1 MLIFILQTLAEI
13 LAGGT
18 SLTSTEQIDFSHP
31 ANRRDEVTGPM
42 LNLYV
47 YDIRESKQVQHSGRQ
62 VTRKKTGVL
71 QPGSVNWSPNWFD
84 ISLLLTA
91 WDRTALGEQHLLT
104 EVLTLLLRHRALRE
118 EFLLPE
124 LRDYGNLAM
133 TVGLDPAIEI
143 GSLWSALSVP
153 LRPAVYL
160 SISIPLES
168 DAVAVPLV
176 WERIMTLRD
185 RTNPT
190 HNGVT
195 IARRVAIGGIVRS
208 SVTNSPLADT
218 KISIVGREKSTT
230 SNAEGLFYFEDLSLG
245 NYVLHLNC
253 PDYMPQNVNALVDDR
268 AHTFK
273 EISLTPT
280 A

>member
-18 SLTSTEQIDFSHP
+18 SLTSTEQVDFSHP
-31 ANRRDEVTGPM
+31 ANRREEATGPM

-47 YDIRESKQVQHSGRQ
+47 YDIRESKQIQHSGRQ
-62 VTRKKTGVL
+62 VTRKKTGIL

-84 ISLLLTA
+84 ISMLLTA

-124 LRDYGNLAM
+124 LRDYGNLSM

-160 SISIPLES
+160 SVAVPLES
-168 DAVAVPLV
+168 DEIAVPLV
-176 WERIMTLRD
+176 WERIINLRD
-185 RTNPT
+185 RGNPSS
-190 HNGVT
+190 NGVT
-195 IARRVAIGGIVRS
+195 IAKRVSIGGIVRS
-208 SVTNSPLADT
+208 SISNLPLPDVE
-218 KISIVGREKSTT
+218 ISIVGREKSTT
-230 SNAEGLFYFEDLSLG
+230 SNAEGLFFFEDLALG
-245 NYVLHLNC
+245 NYVLQLNC
-253 PDYMPQNVNALVDDR
+253 PEYLPQNVNALVDDR
-268 AHTFK
+268 AHAFK

-280 A
+280 S

>member
-18 SLTSTEQIDFSHP
+18 SLTNTEQVDFSHP
-31 ANRRDEVTGPM
+31 ANRREEATGPM

-62 VTRKKTGVL
+62 VTRKKTGIL

-84 ISLLLTA
+84 ISMLLTA

-118 EFLLPE
+118 EFLPPE
-124 LRDYGNLAM
+124 LRDYGNLSM

-153 LRPAVYL
+153 LRPAIYL
-160 SISIPLES
+160 SVTVPLES
-168 DAVAVPLV
+168 DAIAVPLV
-176 WERIMTLRD
+176 WERIINLRD
-185 RTNPT
+185 REHPSG
-190 HNGVT
+190 NGVT
-195 IARRVAIGGIVRS
+195 IARRVSIGGIVKS
-208 SVTNSPLADT
+208 SILNSPLPNVE
-218 KISIVGREKSTT
+218 ISIIGREKSTT
-230 SNAEGLFYFEDLSLG
+230 SNAEGLFFFENLALG
-245 NYVLHLNC
+245 NYVLRLNC
-253 PDYMPQNVNALVDDR
+253 PEYLPQNVNALVDDR

-273 EISLTPT
+273 EISLTPRS
-280 A
+280 